1 VIIYKSPE
9 EIGKMR
15 RAGRIVA
22 GTIERVL
29 AVVTPKVTTAAL
41 DAVAEEYIRE
51 QGATPSFKGYGGGAG
66 AGRVPFP
73 ASICTSINDEIVHGI
88 PSAERSVDEG
98 DLLKLDFGAIWEGFH
113 GDSAVTVIVGEP
125 RSPEADKLVRVTEDA
140 LEAGIAQIRPGGRL
154 SDIGAAV
161 EQVARGAGFEVV
173 REYVGHGIGRSM
185 HEDPQVPNHGKPGRG
200 PVLKPGLVVA
210 VEPMVNVGGWETSVL
225 PDGWTVVTEDG
236 SLSAHFEHTIAV
248 TEDGHEVLT
257 ARA

>member
-1 VIIYKSPE
+1 MIVYKSPE

-29 AVVTPKVTTAAL
+29 AAVRPNVTTAAL
-41 DAVAEEYIRE
+41 DAVAEKYIRE

-88 PSAERSVDEG
+88 PSAERSVNEG
-98 DLLKLDFGAIWEGFH
+98 DLLKLDF
-113 GDSAVTVIVGEP
+113 
-125 RSPEADKLVRVTEDA
+125 
-140 LEAGIAQIRPGGRL
+140 EAGIAQIRPGGRL

-173 REYVGHGIGRSM
+173 REYVGHGIGRNM
-185 HEDPQVPNHGKPGRG
+185 HEDPQIPNYGKPGRG

>member
-1 VIIYKSPE
+1 MIVYKSPE

-29 AVVTPKVTTAAL
+29 AAVRPNVTTAAL
-41 DAVAEEYIRE
+41 DAVAEKYIRE

-161 EQVARGAGFEVV
+161 EQVARSAGFEVV
-173 REYVGHGIGRSM
+173 REYVGHGIGRNM
-185 HEDPQVPNHGKPGRG
+185 HEDPQIPNYGKPGRG